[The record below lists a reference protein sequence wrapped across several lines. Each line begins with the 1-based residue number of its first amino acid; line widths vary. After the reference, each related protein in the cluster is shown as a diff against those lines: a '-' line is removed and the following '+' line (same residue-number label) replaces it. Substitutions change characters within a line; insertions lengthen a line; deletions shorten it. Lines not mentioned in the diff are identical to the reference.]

1 VVDQP
6 IGRGGRTRQH
16 LVDVA
21 TQLFTERGYE
31 ATSIEVILEAAGV
44 SRGALYHHFD
54 GKEAL
59 FEAGFLAQEDD
70 VGRQL
75 QRVTAKARDAREA
88 LRLGCAAW
96 IRIAGTP
103 AVRQIV
109 LLDAPAALGWDRWRE
124 IEERYALGDLKL
136 GLGAMAADGL
146 LPSELVDPFAHVL
159 LAAVNE
165 IALLVARAPDL
176 KAAQR
181 VGTRAVEELVDR
193 LLGTG
198 GP

>member
-1 VVDQP
+1 VEQP
-6 IGRGGRTRQH
+6 IGRGERTRQH

-21 TQLFTERGYE
+21 TAMFTERGYE
-31 ATSIEVILEAAGV
+31 STSIEAILDAAKV
-44 SRGALYHHFD
+44 SRGALYHHFP

-59 FEAGFLAQEDD
+59 FEAVFLAQEDD
-70 VGRQL
+70 IGRQL
-75 QRVTAKARDAREA
+75 QQATAKARHPREA
-88 LRLGCAAW
+88 LRIGCAAW

-124 IEERYALGDLKL
+124 IEERYALGDLKA
-136 GLGAMAADGL
+136 GLGALAAEGL
-146 LPSELVDPFAHVL
+146 LPRDLVDPFAHVL

-181 VGTRAVEELVDR
+181 TGTRAVEALVVR
-193 LLGTG
+193 LLGAD